1 MPLFHTIANLNSSS
15 YLQTRLSAST
25 INRAR
30 TSHTTVS
37 ACANSREQTRSSSR
51 VSLIVV
57 AEEETSVPRVEIKI
71 ADGTA
76 GFCRLTVHPWANS
89 SVASVQFNDHFAD
102 EAADKAHGWRARPA
116 RRSKSQLREM
126 HAPPLFVTCTR
137 RSIRTVYGDCV

>member
-1 MPLFHTIANLNSSS
+1 M
-15 YLQTRLSAST
+15 
-25 INRAR
+25 
-30 TSHTTVS
+30 
-37 ACANSREQTRSSSR
+37 
-51 VSLIVV
+51 V

-76 GFCRLTVHPWANS
+76 GFCRLTVHPWASS

-102 EAADKAHGWRARPA
+102 EAADKAHGRRA

-126 HAPPLFVTCTR
+126 HAPPLFVTCTG